1 MISIIILLLVIGALL
16 YLLQLV
22 PIDANIKTAIYVI
35 VVVGAAIWVL
45 KNLGALGLA
54 P

>member
-22 PIDANIKTAIYVI
+22 PIDANIKTAI
-35 VVVGAAIWVL
+35 WVL